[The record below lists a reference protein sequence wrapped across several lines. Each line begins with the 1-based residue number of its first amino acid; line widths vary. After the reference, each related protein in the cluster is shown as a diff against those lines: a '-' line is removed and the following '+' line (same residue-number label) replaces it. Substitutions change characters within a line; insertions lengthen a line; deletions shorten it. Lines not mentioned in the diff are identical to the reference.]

1 MTTKKPDSDQPA
13 TNTTPADAAAEAAT
27 HPTFGDADP
36 QGRRWKTEPVGKQVR
51 VHVLL
56 ADGTSLNTLAA
67 TEAAGRKALE
77 DHLK

>member
-1 MTTKKPDSDQPA
+1 MTPKKPDSDQPT
-13 TNTTPADAAAEAAT
+13 TNTTPADAAAEAAQ
-27 HPTFGDADP
+27 PTFGDADP

-56 ADGTSLNTLAA
+56 ADGASLNTLAA